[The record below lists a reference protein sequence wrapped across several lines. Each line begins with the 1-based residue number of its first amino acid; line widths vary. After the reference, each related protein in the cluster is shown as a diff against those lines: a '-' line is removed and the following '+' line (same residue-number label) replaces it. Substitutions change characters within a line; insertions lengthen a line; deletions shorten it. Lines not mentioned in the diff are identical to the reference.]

1 MILILLYSNDE
12 QVVGR
17 ALRGISHVAIAQ
29 GVAVTW
35 EPEEK
40 VTRALERVKEELLER
55 WEAEGSGPVFEYAV
69 IKLTE
74 EQYNALRHMA
84 RRALDDSATRLT
96 AELKKLAADMRRGR
110 GRASELKARFRRLAA
125 ETTRLNETASK
136 LGLYTSALS
145 ELQEAFKEA
154 SAEYLK
160 LK

>member
-1 MILILLYSNDE
+1 MLYSNDE

-17 ALRGISHVAIAQ
+17 ALRGISHVAVAR

-40 VTRALERVKEELLER
+40 IIKALEKVKDELLER

-84 RRALDDSATRLT
+84 RRALDDSAARLA
-96 AELKKLAADMRRGR
+96 AELRRLAADMRRGR

-125 ETTRLNETASK
+125 DVNRLNEASSR
-136 LGLYTSALS
+136 LGLYTSAVG
-145 ELQEAFKEA
+145 ELQEAFREA